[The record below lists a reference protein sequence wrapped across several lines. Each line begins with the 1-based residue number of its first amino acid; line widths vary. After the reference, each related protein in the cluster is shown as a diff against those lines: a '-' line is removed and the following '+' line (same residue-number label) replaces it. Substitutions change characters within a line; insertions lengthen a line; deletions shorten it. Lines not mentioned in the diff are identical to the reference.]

1 MSLQWLLLEVAGVL
15 LCLEMLDSVNR
26 FAVKIVFH
34 YEIWYNS
41 SAMLLVCDFLS
52 LFSMSCNGGK

>member
-41 SAMLLVCDFLS
+41 SAMLVMAVMIMRLNITS
-52 LFSMSCNGGK
+52 EKE